1 MQFPCPCQG
10 APGPSLRPRSLYTL
24 RPTGPGGVCDLPG
37 VLQTPQR
44 RRLFPPPL
52 ILSLPPSV
60 RPTLHATPR
69 HHHATMGGSSG
80 LPLPRN
86 VVGGVH
92 ADSLPRGAR
101 GRGGGSVRRWRQPR
115 RIICRLKAVGQGSRA
130 RTDRGPVSLA
140 RGACL
145 VRKMW
150 YPGSPNG
157 TPPSGHSR
165 TVPRPRH
172 EPTPIRCRHRPISGA
187 AARPRQ
193 GCAVAVPPGPHPIPP
208 LDARGDPCTPAA
220 SHASTHGPKRLGVV
234 AH

>member
-10 APGPSLRPRSLYTL
+10 APGPSRRPRSLYTL
-24 RPTGPGGVCDLPG
+24 WPTGTDGVCDLPG

-52 ILSLPPSV
+52 ILSLPPPSI
-60 RPTLHATPR
+60 RPTLHGTPPSCDG
-69 HHHATMGGSSG
+69 GGSIRP
-80 LPLPRN
+80 PLPRN
-86 VVGGVH
+86 VVGEGPFRQPPV
-92 ADSLPRGAR
+92 RR
-101 GRGGGSVRRWRQPR
+101 TWQRGGGPVRRWRQPR
-115 RIICRLKAVGQGSRA
+115 PIICRLKAVGPGSRA

-145 VRKMW
+145 GRKMS

-172 EPTPIRCRHRPISGA
+172 EPTPIRCRHHPISGA